1 MFEKS
6 EERNTKK
13 NEGRRAGR
21 GGYLLSEPSASFALA
36 AAAAAE
42 VSSRCVAQGGREVV
56 RLRIEERRTDGSES
70 GWSGAMYL
78 PHEEK
83 LELVGLFGGQRFD
96 ELGQFLCS
104 ASNTTHVLVFRSSPK
119 IKE

>member
-1 MFEKS
+1 VFEKS

-70 GWSGAMYL
+70 GWSGALYL

-104 ASNTTHVLVFRSSPK
+104 IQHNTRVSLWVQSTQK
-119 IKE
+119 

>member
-1 MFEKS
+1 M
-6 EERNTKK
+6 
-13 NEGRRAGR
+13 
-21 GGYLLSEPSASFALA
+21 
-36 AAAAAE
+36 
-42 VSSRCVAQGGREVV
+42 
-56 RLRIEERRTDGSES
+56 RLRIENEELGGSES

-104 ASNTTHVLVFRSSPK
+104 FPHNTRASVFESSPPK
-119 IKE
+119 NIVIGTNK